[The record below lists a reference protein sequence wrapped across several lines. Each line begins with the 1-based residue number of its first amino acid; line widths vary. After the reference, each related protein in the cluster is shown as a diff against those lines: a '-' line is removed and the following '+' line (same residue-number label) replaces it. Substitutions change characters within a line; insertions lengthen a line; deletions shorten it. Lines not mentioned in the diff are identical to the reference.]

1 MKTINYNGR
10 VGRAVLAFSLMFGFG
25 IMMSVTAQA
34 QRRDNGEWQRRDRDW
49 DQIRARREA
58 MRQRQAQIIAERR
71 AQRQAQRNNG
81 TYNNGTYNNGTY
93 NNGTYNNGTYNN
105 GTYNNGNQAMNQ
117 GYQAGIN
124 TGASDAQR
132 RQSYSPQR
140 SSHYRNASSQA
151 FREGFVRG
159 YDAGYRQYA
168 ANNGGYN
175 NGTYN
180 NGGYNNDGTYNNGGY
195 NNGGYNNSNQI
206 ALNQGYQQGISTGS
220 SDAQRRQSYSPER
233 SKHYKNANSQAFR
246 DGFVRGYDAG
256 FRQYAGNNGGY
267 DNNGGYN
274 RTGTTGV
281 GIGDIL
287 GVILGRP

>member
-10 VGRAVLAFSLMFGFG
+10 VGRAVLAFSLMFGIG
-25 IMMSVTAQA
+25 IMMSLTAQA
-34 QRRDNGEWQRRDRDW
+34 QGNGEWHRRDEM
-49 DQIRARREA
+49 RARREA

-105 GTYNNGNQAMNQ
+105 GNQALNQ

-124 TGASDAQR
+124 VGASDAQR

-151 FREGFVRG
+151 FRDGFVRG
-159 YDAGYRQYA
+159 YDAGFRQYA

-175 NGTYN
+175 NGTYNNGGYN

-195 NNGGYNNSNQI
+195 NNGGYNNQNQVE
-206 ALNQGYQQGISTGS
+206 LNQGYQQGVSTGS
-220 SDAQRRQSYSPER
+220 SDAQRRQSYSPQR
-233 SKHYKNANSQAFR
+233 SRHYQEARSQAFR

-274 RTGTTGV
+274 RTGQTGV